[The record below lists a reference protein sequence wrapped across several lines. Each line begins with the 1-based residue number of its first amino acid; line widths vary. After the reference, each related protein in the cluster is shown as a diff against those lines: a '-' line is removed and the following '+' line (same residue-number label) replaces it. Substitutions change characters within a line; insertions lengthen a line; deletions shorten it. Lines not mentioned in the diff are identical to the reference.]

1 MGEYVINKRMAH
13 DPKWRPVID
22 SMEDE
27 RRQMLSS
34 YKISSSKVK
43 EPTDYSTIML
53 AEQRRTN
60 DLLEL
65 SIKTDARAY
74 GDIVSATLAS
84 SGAKVQPPSGN
95 VPRRQF
101 SYQS

>member
-1 MGEYVINKRMAH
+1 MAH

-27 RRQMLSS
+27 RRHELGSNKMGSS
-34 YKISSSKVK
+34 RVK
-43 EPTDYSTIML
+43 EPTDYTTVML

-65 SIKTDARAY
+65 SIKTDAQAY
-74 GDIVSATLAS
+74 GDIVNATLT
-84 SGAKVQPPSGN
+84 GAISRKPQPSGTL
-95 VPRRQF
+95 PRRQF